1 MAVTISE
8 DKLAEILHVT
18 PRRIREVCR
27 NSRKSPGVYSL
38 LDAVSE
44 FIEQSSNK
52 NQEYITLKRFAEI
65 VGKSEK
71 YIRDLTDKNILDKT
85 DNGYDLI
92 SNIKRYIEFLQVD
105 SPAEQYKRTQVE
117 INKIKIEKEA
127 GVLVRADEVKQV
139 YGTAMVT
146 FKQSALTQA
155 RKEAVDFLNITERY
169 EAEKKLESFVKR
181 MLTQFS
187 NFSYEGEE
195 DGTKNT

>member
-8 DKLAEILHVT
+8 EKLADILHVT
-18 PRRIREVCR
+18 PRRIREVCK
-27 NSRKSPGVYSL
+27 NSRKSPGIYSL

-44 FIEQSSNK
+44 FIEQSTNK
-52 NQEYITLKRFAEI
+52 NQEYVTLKRFAEI
-65 VGKSEK
+65 IGKSDKHVRE
-71 YIRDLTDKNILDKT
+71 LTDKNILEKSE
-85 DNGYDLI
+85 NGYDVI
-92 SNIKRYIEFLQVD
+92 SNFKRYIEFLLTD

-117 INKIKIEKEA
+117 INKLKIEKEA
-127 GVLVRADEVKQV
+127 GVLVRIDEVKQV

-169 EAEKKLESFVKR
+169 EAERKLEGFVKK

-195 DGTKNT
+195 NGTKNT

>member
-8 DKLAEILHVT
+8 EKLADILHVT
-18 PRRIREVCR
+18 PRRIREVCK
-27 NSRKSPGVYSL
+27 NSRKCPGIYSL

-44 FIEQSSNK
+44 FIEQSTNK
-52 NQEYITLKRFAEI
+52 NQEYVTLKRFAEI
-65 VGKSEK
+65 IGKSDKHVRE
-71 YIRDLTDKNILDKT
+71 LTDKNILEKSE
-85 DNGYDLI
+85 NGYDVI
-92 SNIKRYIEFLQVD
+92 SNFKRYIEFLLTD

-117 INKIKIEKEA
+117 INKLKIEKEA
-127 GVLVRADEVKQV
+127 GVLVRIDEVKQV

-169 EAEKKLESFVKR
+169 EAERKLEGFVKK

-195 DGTKNT
+195 NGTKDT